1 MPGRSSRMPLGP
13 SRFKGFLW
21 TERIPRNIQN
31 SPGGFLQNLNSPDSQ
46 GFQTKPQESSG
57 YLRIPLVCPGSS
69 GFLGIPTGPIRD
81 LRPPMA
87 ASGFQVIPEGP
98 LAFSRSLKGFQR
110 GSSSSLGTQRILQDS
125 SRFLGSPLRIPLVSL
140 RILRKPIRAINSSAR
155 ESRAQK
161 SRALGSRAPGPGALE
176 SKAWEF

>member
-13 SRFKGFLW
+13 PRFKGFLW

-31 SPGGFLQNLNSPDSQ
+31 SPGGSLQNLNSPDSQ

-98 LAFSRSLKGFQR
+98 LAFSGSLKGFQM
-110 GSSSSLGTQRILQDS
+110 GFFKPPGNLTASSG
-125 SRFLGSPLRIPLVSL
+125 FLKIP
-140 RILRKPIRAINSSAR
+140 RKPPADSTGIPQNPK
-155 ESRAQK
+155 ETHQ
-161 SRALGSRAPGPGALE
+161 GH
-176 SKAWEF
+176 

>member
-13 SRFKGFLW
+13 PRFKGFLW

-31 SPGGFLQNLNSPDSQ
+31 SPGGSLQNLNSPDSQ

-98 LAFSRSLKGFQR
+98 HRFLKEPERLPEGFFKPP
-110 GSSSSLGTQRILQDS
+110 GNPTDSSGFLKIPRKPPSDSTGILQNPKEIHQ
-125 SRFLGSPLRIPLVSL
+125 GH
-140 RILRKPIRAINSSAR
+140 
-155 ESRAQK
+155 
-161 SRALGSRAPGPGALE
+161 
-176 SKAWEF
+176 